1 MSNYETYLSKPVNPK
16 ISAMLNNMFANPPGG
31 GNEASPEY
39 KAFLGWYG
47 KTAKDLREEL
57 VHAVENGLLL
67 DWQAD
72 RISACVKAAP
82 WRPKTASQIL
92 DIIEKVESGK
102 HTDEVRSQL
111 VALIFHSSEGQQ
123 YFENMDPAL
132 RVAASHVWTRPMVIM
147 AKHETFPRIALA
159 ELLSSTPM
167 YLAPNLL
174 NQYEVSRTIYGIPFD
189 AVYEVLVTTR
199 ELMSDETI
207 TQMLADFKL
216 ASTDDSPIQ

>member
-1 MSNYETYLSKPVNPK
+1 MSNYETYLSKPINPK

-31 GNEASPEY
+31 GNAASTEY

-47 KTAKDLREEL
+47 KTADDLCEEL
-57 VHAVENGLLL
+57 IHAVENGLLL

-72 RISACVKAAP
+72 RISACLKVAP
-82 WRPKTASQIL
+82 WRPKTSSQIQ
-92 DIIEKVESGK
+92 DIIEKIESGK
-102 HTDEVRSQL
+102 HSDEVRSQL
-111 VALIFHSSEGQQ
+111 IALIFHSSEGQQ

-132 RVAASHVWTRPMVIM
+132 RVAVSHVWTRPMVIM
-147 AKHETFPRIALA
+147 ARHETFPRIALA
-159 ELLSSTPM
+159 ELLSSTPI

-174 NQYEVSRTIYGIPFD
+174 NQYEASRTIYSIPFD
-189 AVYEVLVTTR
+189 AVYEVLLTTR

-207 TQMLADFKL
+207 TRMLSDFKL